1 MNITVYCGS
10 KTGNDPEFSR
20 VAIELGEW
28 IGKDGHS
35 LVYGGSDVGLMGIVA
50 NTAME
55 NGARA
60 IGVFPNSL
68 AGRENPHPSLSEM
81 IIVDSI
87 DDRKEKMM
95 ELGDVF
101 IALPGGPGTLEE
113 ISQVIS
119 LARVEQLSGKC
130 IVFNVDGYYDCLL
143 SLFDDMESQEF
154 ISEYERNK
162 VKFVNT
168 MDELKRFLSE

>member
-10 KTGNDPEFSR
+10 KTGNDPEFSK

-68 AGRENPHPSLSEM
+68 AGREDPHPSLSEM

-87 DDRKEKMM
+87 DDRKEKNDGTGRCIHCASGRSGNPGRD
-95 ELGDVF
+95 LTGDF
-101 IALPGGPGTLEE
+101 SCQSRTAF
-113 ISQVIS
+113 
-119 LARVEQLSGKC
+119 R
-130 IVFNVDGYYDCLL
+130 
-143 SLFDDMESQEF
+143 
-154 ISEYERNK
+154 
-162 VKFVNT
+162 
-168 MDELKRFLSE
+168 